1 MSEDAL
7 RAGGGAELADI
18 TELYRRNPTLAVR
31 RFGETWGE
39 WWRSREEETELR
51 DYYSVEDTDGRR
63 FWLYRSGLHQ
73 PGVMPRWFL
82 HGVFP

>member
-1 MSEDAL
+1 MWLLPDDPPWRFTWRRQPHRVA
-7 RAGGGAELADI
+7 RADGPERIL
-18 TELYRRNPTLAVR
+18 
-31 RFGETWGE
+31 GE

-82 HGVFP
+82 HGLYA